1 MQSKATTVAQYLK
14 ELPAD
19 RRAAIDAVRK
29 VILANVDDRIEEGM
43 QYGMIGYY
51 VPHRVFPNG
60 YHCDP
65 AQPVPYMALASQKQS
80 MSVYMMFAYLDPVN
94 GEQWIRAEYARRGR
108 KIDMGKSCL
117 RFKSLA
123 DLDLE
128 VLAAAIKRA
137 PTARFIDTYFTLAGP
152 GAWKSKGTAAAKKV
166 GAKSAP
172 VKKAAAKKAAAKKDA
187 AKKAAAKKK

>member
-19 RRAAIDAVRK
+19 RRAAIEAVRK
-29 VILANVDDRIEEGM
+29 VILANVDDQIEEGM

-65 AQPVPYMALASQKQS
+65 AQPLPYMGLASQKQN
-80 MSVYMMFAYLDPVN
+80 MAVYMMFAYLDPVN

-117 RFKSLA
+117 RFKTLA

-137 PTARFIDTYFTLAGP
+137 PTDRYVDMYFTAAGP
-152 GAWKSKGTAAAKKV
+152 GAWKSKGTAAT
-166 GAKSAP
+166 
-172 VKKAAAKKAAAKKDA
+172 KKAASKKTAPKKT
-187 AKKAAAKKK
+187 AAKKK